1 MTAEGPLRTTV
12 IGSYP
17 QPEWLID
24 RARLEDRLPPRV
36 RATDLWRLPEEVLEA
51 AQDDA
56 TRLAI
61 LDMERAGIDV
71 VTDGEIRRESYSNR
85 FATALDGLDVDQPGV
100 FLERSGEQNFVPRV
114 VGPIRRSRPVEVR
127 DVEFLRANTEK
138 PIKVTLPGPFT
149 MAQQAQDEHY
159 GDRRELALAY
169 AEAVNE
175 ELQDLFAAGA
185 DFVQVDEPYIEARP
199 DEARRY
205 AVEAVNRALDGAPGP
220 TVLHMCFG
228 YGHFIKDKPGGYHA
242 LEELNDTAAD
252 QIAIEAAQPRLDL
265 AALDAITSKTVILGV
280 LSNADL
286 RPETP
291 EEVADRIRR
300 ALERVPPERLMV
312 APDCGQKY
320 LPRDVAFAKLQAL
333 TAGARIVREE
343 LGLATTA
350 DAGR

>member
-1 MTAEGPLRTTV
+1 MTCAGLLQTTV

-36 RATDLWRLPEEVLEA
+36 RATDLWRLPEDVLEA

-85 FATALDGLDVDQPGV
+85 FATALEGVDLERPGL
-100 FLERSGEQNFVPRV
+100 FTERSGEQNFVPRV
-114 VGPIRRSRPVEVR
+114 VGPIRRMRAVEVR
-127 DVEFLRANTEK
+127 DVEFLRANTERT
-138 PIKVTLPGPFT
+138 IKVTLPGPFT

-169 AEAVNE
+169 ADAVNE
-175 ELQDLFAAGA
+175 EMRDLFAAGA
-185 DFVQVDEPYIEARP
+185 DLVQIDEPYIEARP

-205 AVEAVNRALDGAPGP
+205 AVEAVNRALDGATGL

-228 YGHFIKDKPGGYHA
+228 YGHFIKDKPGRYHA
-242 LEELNDTAAD
+242 LEALDDTVAD
-252 QIAIEAAQPRLDL
+252 QIALEAAQPRLDL
-265 AALDAITSKTVILGV
+265 TVLDAITDKTIVLGV
-280 LSNADL
+280 LSNGDL

-291 EEVADRIRR
+291 EEVADHIRR

-333 TAGARIVREE
+333 TAGARAVRSE
-343 LGLATTA
+343 LGLLSA
-350 DAGR
+350 DGAR